1 MLTMKAKY
9 ALRALTELA
18 RAGESRL
25 QAHELAERT
34 RAPVKFLESI
44 LVELRAAGFI
54 DSRRGQ
60 RRRREGGRMSAT
72 AAARFL
78 VSGRVQG
85 VAFRAY
91 TRAQAQA
98 LGLRGHAR
106 NLADGRVEVL
116 AVGDA
121 AAVERLADWLKTGS
135 PMARVDAVVRSVAAD
150 ADLRDA
156 DNDGGFRI
164 G

>member
-1 MLTMKAKY
+1 MS
-9 ALRALTELA
+9 TE
-18 RAGESRL
+18 
-25 QAHELAERT
+25 
-34 RAPVKFLESI
+34 V
-44 LVELRAAGFI
+44 
-54 DSRRGQ
+54 
-60 RRRREGGRMSAT
+60 
-72 AAARFL
+72 AARFL

-98 LGLRGHAR
+98 LGLRGHVR

-121 AAVERLADWLKTGS
+121 VAVEQLADWLRTGS
-135 PMARVDAVVRSVAAD
+135 PMARVAAVERGEASPDAA
-150 ADLRDA
+150 
-156 DNDGGFRI
+156 GEGFAI

>member
-1 MLTMKAKY
+1 MTTA
-9 ALRALTELA
+9 
-18 RAGESRL
+18 
-25 QAHELAERT
+25 
-34 RAPVKFLESI
+34 
-44 LVELRAAGFI
+44 
-54 DSRRGQ
+54 
-60 RRRREGGRMSAT
+60 

-116 AVGDA
+116 AIGDA
-121 AAVERLADWLKTGS
+121 DAIERLADWLRTGS
-135 PMARVDAVVRSVAAD
+135 PMARVAAVERSAASPDLAVAD
-150 ADLRDA
+150 F
-156 DNDGGFRI
+156 GVG
-164 G
+164 